1 MVSFQSYKLFFIAE
15 GLWADIIDGFG
26 SYTDHFMNCAVF
38 RGIGGVAFKCKF
50 HNSIIMKQTWSGTA
64 ISN

>member
-1 MVSFQSYKLFFIAE
+1 MPKE
-15 GLWADIIDGFG
+15 LWADIIDGFG

-50 HNSIIMKQTWSGTA
+50 HNSTFLNRTSSGA
-64 ISN
+64 PLSD